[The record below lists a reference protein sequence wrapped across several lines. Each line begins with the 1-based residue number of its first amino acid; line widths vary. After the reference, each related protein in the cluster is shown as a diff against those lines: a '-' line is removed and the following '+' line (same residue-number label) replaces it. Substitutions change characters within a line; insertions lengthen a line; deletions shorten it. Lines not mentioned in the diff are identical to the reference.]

1 MQIGMVGLGR
11 MGGGMAQRLLRGGH
25 EIIVT
30 DPDVE
35 KVALLEAE
43 GARGASDIKGMVN
56 ELKRPR
62 VIWLMLPTGDVT
74 NQNIKLLNTLLSP
87 EDTVVNGG
95 NTYYKDSKRHAIQAS
110 KNGIHFLDAGT
121 SGGIWGVTEGYSI
134 MIGGEAGPYDR
145 LLPAIRTLAPA
156 RDRGFG
162 HVGPSGSGHF
172 VKMIH
177 NGIEYGIMQAYAE
190 GFELLQ
196 SKKEFGLDLAGISE
210 IWRHGSVV
218 RSWLLDLAAAAFAE
232 DGQLAHLTSYVDDTG
247 EGRWTVNESVEMAV
261 PAPVITA
268 ALQQRFRSRQDNP
281 MAGRVIA
288 ALRHQFGGHS
298 VRTATP
304 PE

>member
-35 KVALLEAE
+35 KVAQLEAE
-43 GARGASDIKGMVN
+43 GAIGASHIREMVN

-74 NQNIKLLNTLLSP
+74 NQNIELLNAVLSP

-95 NTYYKDSKRHAIQAS
+95 NTYYKDSQRHAMQAS
-110 KNGIHFLDAGT
+110 KNSIHFLDAGT

-134 MIGGEAGPYDR
+134 MVGGDAGAYDR

-156 RDRGFG
+156 HDRGFG

-177 NGIEYGIMQAYAE
+177 NGIEYGMMQAYAE

-196 SKKEFGLDLAGISE
+196 SKKEFGLDLARISE
-210 IWRHGSVV
+210 IWRHGSVI
-218 RSWLLDLAAAAFAE
+218 RSWLLDLAAAAFNE
-232 DGQLAHLTSYVDDTG
+232 DDQLAQLTSYVDDTG

-298 VRTATP
+298 VRTVKTS
-304 PE
+304 E